1 MQSSLDLEHQRG
13 PLAHLPPEVQGRIGA
28 GVRSLCALEDAEKE
42 RIVRTSISLI
52 DRYRPMSTQP
62 HKVAELL
69 GSSDIS
75 DANMFFAVM
84 TLVTYARPGVDHQA
98 TIEYLHAKDMLE
110 DSNRESATALLSVLE
125 THYAEGRVNVQ
136 KMSLEAEV
144 LPYLMDFEATVDV
157 RLGYG
162 PTGNNVEFA
171 VPVAMLHVDTD
182 SYNQEIWF
190 QAGITQIETMIER
203 LQVVA
208 ERMKAADSLAK
219 KLNDPS

>member
-1 MQSSLDLEHQRG
+1 MQTGLDSEHQLR
-13 PLAHLPPEVQGRIGA
+13 PFAHLPPEVQERIAA
-28 GVRSLCALEDAEKE
+28 GVRSLCALEGAEQQ

-62 HKVAELL
+62 QKVADLL
-69 GSSDIS
+69 GSSDVA

-84 TLVTYARPGVDHQA
+84 TLVAHAGPSVDHQA
-98 TIEYLHAKDMLE
+98 TIEHLHAQGMLK
-110 DSNRESATALLSVLE
+110 DSNRVSAAALLSVLA
-125 THYAEGRVNVQ
+125 THYAEGKLKVQ
-136 KMSLEAEV
+136 KMSLESEV
-144 LPYLMDFEATVDV
+144 LPYLLDLDVTVDL

-190 QAGITQIETMIER
+190 QAGMTQVETMIER
-203 LQVVA
+203 LQVAA

-219 KLNDPS
+219 KLNDRS